1 VPALTPHESDRPS
14 PTALLAAGCGTA
26 IASVC
31 ALGLVQIQR
40 TLSGAW
46 AVAAVATAGGLCLV
60 LARAFSRLTH
70 VVPSG
75 AGLPAFL
82 SRAYGR
88 RVGLRLALPYL
99 LLMIA
104 LAGVETRIVG
114 VLLAGALGVPAGCGA
129 AAFLLAGWAV
139 CRRGIR
145 PSYRVQIVATA
156 VLMVLLGVLAAVSL
170 VRAPAGAL
178 TAAAAPSPAAFMA
191 GVGQAFF
198 LFMGFELLTSHVEVA
213 GSPRP
218 IGRALRHTVWI
229 LIFFYALLAAGFAV
243 APAGP
248 ERADWLTPQVGLAE
262 AAGGAPAAAAV
273 IVACLLASY
282 TSLAGALLALSR
294 LVQVLAGQGV
304 LPRPLARVDPR
315 RLVPT
320 RALDAL
326 TLAGAGAA
334 AAIDGRAATLAVLGA
349 AAAAA
354 TLVYAGVLLARERPP
369 FREEGRPRAARLA
382 AAALAAVLLL
392 LGAGALWE
400 ALPPPPRMLEVVHAR

>member
-1 VPALTPHESDRPS
+1 MSARGGRPGAL
-14 PTALLAAGCGTA
+14 ALLAAGCGTA

-40 TLSGAW
+40 TLSAPW
-46 AVAAVATAGGLCLV
+46 AVAAIVTAGAICLV

-82 SRAYGR
+82 SRAFGR

-114 VLLAGALGVPAGCGA
+114 VLLAGALGVPAWCGSA
-129 AAFLLAGWAV
+129 VFLLLAWAV

-145 PSYRVQIVATA
+145 PGYGVQVAATA
-156 VLMVLLGVLAAVSL
+156 CLMALLAVLSVVSL
-170 VRAPAGAL
+170 LKAPAGAL
-178 TAAAAPSPAAFMA
+178 TQAAAPSPLAFLA

-218 IGRALRHTVWI
+218 IGRALRDTVI
-229 LIFFYALLAAGFAV
+229 VLIFFYGLLAAGFASGR

-248 ERADWLTPQVGLAE
+248 TDWLTPQVGMAE
-262 AAGGAPAAAAV
+262 AAGGAPAVLAV
-273 IVACLLASY
+273 VVACLLASY
-282 TSLAGALLALSR
+282 TSFAGALLALSR
-294 LVQVLAGQGV
+294 LAQALAGQGV
-304 LPRPLARVDPR
+304 FPRALARVDPR
-315 RLVPT
+315 SLVPA

-326 TLAGAGAA
+326 TVLGALAA
-334 AAIDGRAATLAVLGA
+334 AAIEGRVRTLAVLGA

-354 TLVYAGVLLARERPP
+354 TLVYASVLWARERPP
-369 FREEGRPRAARLA
+369 FRETGRPRGFRAA

-400 ALPPPPRMLEVVHAR
+400 ALPGAARILEVVHAR

>member
-1 VPALTPHESDRPS
+1 MTPHEPDRPG
-14 PTALLAAGCGTA
+14 PLALLAAGCGTA

-46 AVAAVATAGGLCLV
+46 AVAAVVTAGALCLV
-60 LARAFSRLTH
+60 LARTFSRLTD

-82 SRAYGR
+82 SRAFGR

-114 VLLAGALGVPAGCGA
+114 VLLAGALGIPVGCGA
-129 AAFLLAGWAV
+129 AAFLLVGWAV

-145 PSYRVQIVATA
+145 PGYRVQIAATA
-156 VLMVLLGVLAAVSL
+156 VLMVLLGALAIVSL
-170 VRAPAGAL
+170 VRAPGGAL
-178 TAAAAPSPAAFMA
+178 TDAPAPSAAAFLAA
-191 GVGQAFF
+191 VGQAFF

-213 GSPRP
+213 GSSRP

-229 LIFFYALLAAGFAV
+229 LIFFYGLLAAGFAV
-243 APAGP
+243 EPARP
-248 ERADWLTPQVGLAE
+248 DRADWLTPQVGMAE

-282 TSLAGALLALSR
+282 TSFAGALLALSR

-304 LPRPLARVDPR
+304 FPRRLARVDPR
-315 RLVPT
+315 RLVPA

-326 TLAGAGAA
+326 TLAGALAA
-334 AAIDGRAATLAVLGA
+334 VAIDGRAATLAVLGA

-354 TLVYAGVLLARERPP
+354 TLVYAGVLWARERPP
-369 FREEGRPRAARLA
+369 FREDGRPRGAGLA
-382 AAALAAVLLL
+382 AAALAVVLLA

-400 ALPPPPRMLEVVHAR
+400 ALPPAARILEVVHAR

>member
-1 VPALTPHESDRPS
+1 VTPPDHERPG
-14 PTALLAAGCGTA
+14 PIALLAAGCGTA

-40 TLSGAW
+40 TLSAPW
-46 AVAAVATAGGLCLV
+46 AVAAVVAAGLLCLV
-60 LARAFSRLTH
+60 LARTFSRLTH

-82 SRAYGR
+82 SRAFGR
-88 RVGLRLALPYL
+88 RIGLRLALPYL

-114 VLLAGALGVPAGCGA
+114 VLLAGALGIPAWCGA
-129 AAFLLAGWAV
+129 AAFLGVAWAV

-145 PSYRVQIVATA
+145 PGYRAQVAATA
-156 VLMVLLGVLAAVSL
+156 CLMVLLAVLAVVSL
-170 VRAPAGAL
+170 LKAPAGAF
-178 TAAAAPSPAAFMA
+178 THAAAPSAGAFLAA
-191 GVGQAFF
+191 VGQAFF
-198 LFMGFELLTSHVEVA
+198 LFMGFELLTSHVGVA

-218 IGRALRHTVWI
+218 IGRALRHTVVI
-229 LIFFYALLAAGFAV
+229 LIIFYGLLAAGFA
-243 APAGP
+243 AGTGPAAA
-248 ERADWLTPQVGLAE
+248 ADWLTPQVGMAE
-262 AAGGAPAAAAV
+262 AAGGAPAVLAV

-282 TSLAGALLALSR
+282 TSFAGALLALSR
-294 LVQVLAGQGV
+294 LTQVLAGQGV
-304 LPRPLARVDPR
+304 FPRALARVDPR

-326 TLAGAGAA
+326 AVLGALAA
-334 AAIDGRAATLAVLGA
+334 AAIDGRALTLAVLGA

-354 TLVYAGVLLARERPP
+354 TLIYASVLWARERPP
-369 FREEGRPRAARLA
+369 FREEGRPRGYSAA
-382 AAALAAVLLL
+382 AAALALALLV

-400 ALPPPPRMLEVVHAR
+400 ALPPAARILEVVHAR

>member
-1 VPALTPHESDRPS
+1 VTPQEQDRPG
-14 PTALLAAGCGTA
+14 PVALLAAGCGTA

-46 AVAAVATAGGLCLV
+46 AVGAVVTAGALCLV

-82 SRAYGR
+82 SRAFGR
-88 RVGLRLALPYL
+88 RLGLRMALPYL

-114 VLLAGALGVPAGCGA
+114 VLLRGALGVPAWCGA
-129 AAFLLAGWAV
+129 AAFLLVAWAV

-145 PSYRVQIVATA
+145 PGYRVQIAATA
-156 VLMVLLGVLAAVSL
+156 VLVVLLGALAVVSL

-178 TAAAAPSPAAFMA
+178 TGAAPPSPAAFLA
-191 GVGQAFF
+191 AVGQAFF
-198 LFMGFELLTSHVEVA
+198 LFLGFELLTSHVEVA

-218 IGRALRHTVWI
+218 IGRALRHTVWV
-229 LIFFYALLAAGFAV
+229 LIFFYSLLAAGFA
-243 APAGP
+243 AEPARTDG
-248 ERADWLTPQVGLAE
+248 ADWLTPQVGMAQ
-262 AAGGAPAAAAV
+262 AAGGAPAAIAV
-273 IVACLLASY
+273 VVACLLASY
-282 TSLAGALLALSR
+282 TSFAGALLALSR

-304 LPRPLARVDPR
+304 FPRPLARLDPR
-315 RLVPT
+315 VLVPT

-326 TLAGAGAA
+326 TLTGALAA
-334 AAIDGRAATLAVLGA
+334 VAIDGRAATLAVLGA

-369 FREEGRPRAARLA
+369 FREEGRARGAGLA
-382 AAALAAVLLL
+382 AAALAVALLA

-400 ALPPPPRMLEVVHAR
+400 ALPPVARMLEVVHAR